1 MVCPG
6 MVLRARPKRPLS
18 FVGLIALVTSPHQ
31 SSNAFFPSFSLSP
44 SRQVSFAF
52 QPQQRSSRIQAATSS
67 SASLLFSSPSS
78 RPSDCGC
85 NMNDATNI
93 AISGSPSN
101 EARDV
106 NIAEAL
112 SKSTVYRIDD
122 GSAVSVSNFI
132 ASEGVSLVVL
142 TRSFG

>member
-1 MVCPG
+1 
-6 MVLRARPKRPLS
+6 
-18 FVGLIALVTSPHQ
+18 
-31 SSNAFFPSFSLSP
+31 
-44 SRQVSFAF
+44 
-52 QPQQRSSRIQAATSS
+52 
-67 SASLLFSSPSS
+67 
-78 RPSDCGC
+78 
-85 NMNDATNI
+85 MNDATNI